1 MNKEPNRPYRDKPYF
16 KWGTTALVVIIIS
29 ILLVVIFTDIPGFF
43 SVLKGFGAI
52 LSPLVAG
59 VVFAFLLNPLV
70 KFVDTRL
77 APALEKKKAKNPKAR
92 YSPQKLSRAAGIVF
106 ALVIA
111 VLLVYAFFSM
121 LLPQLYESVMGIV
134 ASAEDYYRSIET
146 WANKLLQDNPEIQ
159 SYVEAALD
167 EVYNFL
173 RNWVSTSLLSD
184 MQKLLTTLT
193 TSVVA
198 VVKSVANLL
207 IGLVAS
213 VYMLWS
219 KDVFQA
225 QAKKLIVAVFRPS
238 AADHLFYLGR
248 ETNKIFNGFVI
259 GKIIDSLIIGFL
271 CYFGMLILRLPY
283 PVLVATVVG
292 VTNVIPFF
300 GPIIGAVPCGFLILL
315 VNPLQCFYFVI
326 FVICLQQLDGNVI
339 GPKILGNTIGISS
352 LGVLISIL
360 IGGGLFGL
368 TGMLL
373 CVPTYS
379 VLYSLIKGA
388 SEKKL
393 EKRGLPVQTE
403 TYTTLEQI
411 DPETLAAVDSAS
423 PNSHSRDK
431 GSMGSLFKRAFG
443 KKK

>member
-1 MNKEPNRPYRDKPYF
+1 M
-16 KWGTTALVVIIIS
+16 
-29 ILLVVIFTDIPGFF
+29 
-43 SVLKGFGAI
+43 LKGFGAI

-77 APALEKKKAKNPKAR
+77 CPVLEKKKQKNPKAR

-184 MQKLLTTLT
+184 MQKLLSTLT
-193 TSVVA
+193 TSVIA

-213 VYMLWS
+213 IYMLWS
-219 KDVFQA
+219 KDLFRRRPKA
-225 QAKKLIVAVFRPS
+225 DRRRLPSLRRRPS
-238 AADHLFYLGR
+238 VLSRPRDKQDLQRLCHRQDHRLRHHRHSVLLRHADPQAALSHSGGDGHR
-248 ETNKIFNGFVI
+248 HHERH
-259 GKIIDSLIIGFL
+259 SL
-271 CYFGMLILRLPY
+271 LRPHHRR
-283 PVLVATVVG
+283 
-292 VTNVIPFF
+292 
-300 GPIIGAVPCGFLILL
+300 GAVRILILL

-339 GPKILGNTIGISS
+339 GPKILGNTIGIS
-352 LGVLISIL
+352 GFWVLVSITVAA
-360 IGGGLFGL
+360 GLFGFA
-368 TGMLL
+368 GMLL
-373 CVPTYS
+373 GVPVFAIIYLLIS
-379 VLYSLIKGA
+379 DAINLSL
-388 SEKKL
+388 
-393 EKRGLPVQTE
+393 
-403 TYTTLEQI
+403 
-411 DPETLAAVDSAS
+411 
-423 PNSHSRDK
+423 
-431 GSMGSLFKRAFG
+431 
-443 KKK
+443 KKKGDTTRTDAYYSIEKVSDLQAPAQSAGTPEPDAQSPSAKP

>member
-77 APALEKKKAKNPKAR
+77 CPVLEKKKQKNPKAR

-184 MQKLLTTLT
+184 MQKLLSTLT
-193 TSVVA
+193 TSVIA

-213 VYMLWS
+213 IYMLWS
-219 KDVFQA
+219 KDLFQA

-259 GKIIDSLIIGFL
+259 GKIIDSAIIGVITFVA
-271 CYFGMLILRLPY
+271 MTILRLDFAVLISVFIGITNII
-283 PVLVATVVG
+283 PV
-292 VTNVIPFF
+292 F
-300 GPIIGAVPCGFLILL
+300 GPFIGAIPSVFILLLIDPLQAVIFCVLIL
-315 VNPLQCFYFVI
+315 I
-326 FVICLQQLDGNVI
+326 IQQLDGNFI
-339 GPKILGNTIGISS
+339 GPKILGSSIGISA
-352 LGVLISIL
+352 LWILFSIVV
-360 IGGGLFGL
+360 GGDLFGIV
-368 TGMLL
+368 GMVVGVPVFATLYGLAQEFVHYLL
-373 CVPTYS
+373 DRRG
-379 VLYSLIKGA
+379 ID
-388 SEKKL
+388 SEGK
-393 EKRGLPVQTE
+393 PVEHEAEDTE
-403 TYTTLEQI
+403 NVFE
-411 DPETLAAVDSAS
+411 
-423 PNSHSRDK
+423 
-431 GSMGSLFKRAFG
+431 
-443 KKK
+443 